1 MDNLKNDKKILFL
14 SLLAV
19 IAFIAGII
27 GLTYAYFVAQGG
39 TSANTNVNVQT
50 NTTDNII
57 SSGKSNKFFN

>member
-19 IAFIAGII
+19 ITFIVVVVEA
-27 GLTYAYFVAQGG
+27 TYAYFVAQGG

-50 NTTDNII
+50 NTTDALSFQVGNPI
-57 SSGKSNKFFN
+57 NF